1 MNTPSITT
9 AKTLGI
15 DLGGT
20 KIAAAV
26 VENGKILARKQ
37 VATPKTGQD
46 AVFDAMADLAKALL
60 NDYSNVPAVGIGS
73 PGPID
78 FDKGEI
84 IFAPNIHGMTNAP
97 IVQGLTTR
105 LALPVTLEN
114 DANAAGYAEHLYG
127 AARDVESSIFIT
139 ISTGIGGGIFLG
151 ERIWHG
157 AHGLAGEVGHMTL
170 QAVGAVGGD
179 GHFGG
184 WEAIAA
190 GRAIARDGSYVF
202 NQEMSTRDI
211 FTKAQDGDHH
221 ANKIIERAA
230 HYTGIGIAN
239 LVKAFDPHV
248 FIIGGGM
255 SQAGDFY
262 FDKVRGYLSEY
273 LTGYPQP
280 TLRMA
285 ELGVDAGV
293 IGAAAVAIPHA

>member
-1 MNTPSITT
+1 MMTPI
-9 AKTLGI
+9 TLGL

-20 KIAAAV
+20 KIAAAI
-26 VENGKILARKQ
+26 VENGKILASQQ
-37 VATPKTGQD
+37 VATPKAGQD
-46 AVFDAMADLAKALL
+46 TVFDAMAEVAKALL
-60 NDYSNVPAVGIGS
+60 ADYPDVPAVGVGS

-84 IFAPNIHGMTNAP
+84 VFAPNIHGMTHAP
-97 IVQGLTTR
+97 IVRGLETR
-105 LALPVTLEN
+105 LNLPVILEN

-127 AARDVESSIFIT
+127 AARDAESSIFIT

-151 ERIWHG
+151 DSIWHG
-157 AHGLAGEVGHMTL
+157 AHGLAGEIGHMTL
-170 QAVGAVGGD
+170 QAVGTVGGD

-202 NQEMSTRDI
+202 NQEMSTQDI
-211 FTKAQDGDHH
+211 FAKARDGDHH
-221 ANKIIERAA
+221 ANKIIDRAA
-230 HYTGIGIAN
+230 RYTGIGIAN

-255 SQAGDFY
+255 SQVGDFY
-262 FDKVRGYLSEY
+262 LDKVRSYLSDY
-273 LTGYPQP
+273 LTGYPEP
-280 TLRMA
+280 TLRLA

-293 IGAAAVAIPHA
+293 IGAAAVALPRLREKA